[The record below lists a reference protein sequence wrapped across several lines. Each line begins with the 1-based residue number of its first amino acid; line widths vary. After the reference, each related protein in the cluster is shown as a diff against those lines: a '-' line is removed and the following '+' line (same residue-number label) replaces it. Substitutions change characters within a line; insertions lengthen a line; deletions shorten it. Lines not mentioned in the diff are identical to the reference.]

1 MLNKIFLIGNLVAD
15 PEIKYTPAGTPVGKI
30 RLACTEKYRAKGSSE
45 LKEQTLFVVLDVW
58 DRQATTAQQY
68 LHKGS
73 RIFVE
78 GKLVIREYEQ
88 DGVRKWFTSVR
99 VSSFKFLD
107 RKGEGG
113 RQTDTTPNQGGGN
126 ETPEFD
132 EEDIPFS

>member
-1 MLNKIFLIGNLVAD
+1 MLNKVFLIGNLVAD
-15 PEIKYTPAGTPVGKI
+15 PEIRYTPSGTPVGKI

-45 LKEQTLFVVLDVW
+45 LKEQTLFVTLDVW

-78 GKLVIREYEQ
+78 GKLQIREYEQ

-99 VSSFKFLD
+99 VNTLRFLD
-107 RKGEGG
+107 RKGEG
-113 RQTDTTPNQGGGN
+113 RQSDSSQHDQGA
-126 ETPEFD
+126 PDIPDFD